1 MNNTAASKALQQ
13 GVQPPA
19 IDASQ
24 FLRDFDDYLMRVQG
38 LALRTRSGYC
48 FWARFKPNDELMAFL
63 DTL

>member
-1 MNNTAASKALQQ
+1 LQQ